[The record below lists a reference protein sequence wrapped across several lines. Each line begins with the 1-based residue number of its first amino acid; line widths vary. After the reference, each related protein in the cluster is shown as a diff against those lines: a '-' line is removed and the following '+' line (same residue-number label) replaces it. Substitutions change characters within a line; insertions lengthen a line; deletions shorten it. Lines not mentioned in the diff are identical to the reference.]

1 MEQDLHHC
9 IVMNT
14 SLNKPLW
21 PNAAMIPVGAT
32 ETPVKATC
40 AAGVAADL
48 AAITVSPGSQLET
61 PVEREWVWRAR
72 NGVALSPLRFGVS
85 LVEVIF
91 AMGVVLIGL
100 LGVMSILPLAG
111 NRAKDAVGLTVG
123 SAMSDNVL
131 REMMSQRW
139 LSTNRLIAFT
149 DAGGPMKPIP
159 PFCIDPLYPP
169 PGTVPGS
176 VSLNPNVS
184 YDQRYFPYYLPK
196 HDPSLDPSAPGSL
209 DVTTPIS
216 RMRRVGLLQSS
227 AGSTALNF
235 LTLSQ
240 DQAYRIADSHD
251 DLLLQRPKDRTLGP
265 FRLGQP
271 STLNS
276 SMQYGARPASGE
288 YSWIATVVPNPSPG
302 YVTVSV
308 IVMRNREKVYSLPT
322 AQVGN
327 PEANATAERLASI
340 SSWSGFSGG
349 AGGVVELLS
358 SDKTVARLRAGDWL
372 MLTNHPNG
380 LNRWYRVASVQ
391 GDPDFMEVSRG
402 LVGVSSSTGLRP
414 VWRRKVYLDGPDILM
429 GPTGLNFSQS
439 SCFATIVE
447 GVVSVTERVVRLSEL

>member
-1 MEQDLHHC
+1 MEQDLHNC

-21 PNAAMIPVGAT
+21 PNAAMIPAGAT

-48 AAITVSPGSQLET
+48 AAITVSRGSQLET

-139 LSTNRLIAFT
+139 LSSDRLIAFT
-149 DAGGPMKPIP
+149 DAGGPATLVP
-159 PFCIDPLYPP
+159 PFCIDPLYPSHA
-169 PGTVPGS
+169 TVPGS
-176 VSLNPNVS
+176 VNPNTNSVS
-184 YDQRYFPYYLPK
+184 YDLRYFPYYLPK
-196 HDPSLDPSAPGSL
+196 HDPSLDPSIPGSL
-209 DVTTPIS
+209 DLTMPFS
-216 RMRRVGLLQSS
+216 RMRRVGVMQNSL
-227 AGSTALNF
+227 GGM
-235 LTLSQ
+235 LTR
-240 DQAYRIADSHD
+240 DQAQRIADSPD
-251 DLLLQRPKDRTLGP
+251 DLLLQRPKDKTLGP

-271 STLNS
+271 VS
-276 SMQYGARPASGE
+276 SLPYGSRINSGE

-308 IVMRNREKVYSLPT
+308 IVMRNRDRGYAIPSGP
-322 AQVGN
+322 AGN
-327 PEANATAERLASI
+327 PEQNATTERLASI
-340 SSWSGFSGG
+340 SSWSGFKGG

-358 SDKTVARLRAGDWL
+358 SDKTVSRLRSGDWL
-372 MLTNHPNG
+372 MLTHHNSQTH
-380 LNRWYRVASVQ
+380 RWYRVAAVEGEPQFMSVTR
-391 GDPDFMEVSRG
+391 DV
-402 LVGVSSSTGLRP
+402 VGVSTSQSLRP
-414 VWRRKVYLDGPDILM
+414 VWLRRVYLDGPDISI
-429 GPTGLNFSQS
+429 GPTGNNFSQS
-439 SCFATIVE
+439 RTFATLVE